1 MAKSLKLVIF
11 DCDGT
16 LVDSQ
21 HMILTAMTKAY
32 GAHGIPLPEREV
44 LLSVIGLSLT
54 EAFTKLGNGARFP
67 VASLAEHYRDAFH
80 AMRTPA
86 RR

>member
-21 HMILTAMTKAY
+21 HMILAAMTRAY
-32 GAHGIPLPEREV
+32 DAHGIPLPER
-44 LLSVIGLSLT
+44 
-54 EAFTKLGNGARFP
+54 
-67 VASLAEHYRDAFH
+67 
-80 AMRTPA
+80 
-86 RR
+86 

>member
-1 MAKSLKLVIF
+1 MKLIIF

-21 HMILTAMTKAY
+21 HMILSAMTKAF
-32 GAHGIPLPEREV
+32 GAHGIPLPEREK

-54 EAFTKLGNGARFP
+54 EAFTKLANGDARFP
-67 VASLAEHYRDAFH
+67 VAGLAEH
-80 AMRTPA
+80 
-86 RR
+86 

>member
-1 MAKSLKLVIF
+1 MSNSLKLIVF

-21 HMILTAMTKAY
+21 HMIVSAMTAAY
-32 GAHGIPLPEREV
+32 GAHGLPVPERER
-44 LLSVIGLSLT
+44 LLSIVGLSLI
-54 EAFTKLGNGARFP
+54 EAFTAL
-67 VASLAEHYRDAFH
+67 
-80 AMRTPA
+80 